1 MESFYVR
8 IEHMGYHN
16 TTTIIVLFKD
26 SNIADEWWRTISVQ
40 CTDLERISPCYYMHA
55 HDNNAQ
61 RDDACAM
68 KNGYINL
75 PVEFHKY
82 ARVKWPHDSIIR
94 GPTIGNYYSWSPPPP
109 TIPSQDVTD
118 HISGKT
124 FFIRSKADPRDFWHV
139 PRRGDFAG
147 ILLVSRT
154 DRTRFRIIA
163 KDAPTPLNGG
173 PIVMIGSD
181 AIEISEARTGRSIE
195 VRSNRYLALGVPV
208 SVQASEGTT
217 EQLVVEERAEASEQ
231 LVVEERD
238 ENTADTAESTVAI
251 TPQANEQNSV
261 LIYFK
266 DFKTRFSVIPEDGSK
281 FATRGLE
288 VGDGEEWELV

>member
-8 IEHMGYHN
+8 IEHMGYSD
-16 TTTIIVLFKD
+16 TKTIIILFKD
-26 SNIADEWWRTISVQ
+26 RNVADEWWRTISVQ

-55 HDNNAQ
+55 HDNNLNAQ
-61 RDDACAM
+61 RDDRCAM
-68 KNGYINL
+68 EYGHIKL
-75 PVEFHKY
+75 L
-82 ARVKWPHDSIIR
+82 VKHAIVKGPHQMWIS
-94 GPTIGNYYSWSPPPP
+94 GFSQSTPPP

-147 ILLVSRT
+147 TLLVSRK

-163 KDAPTPLNGG
+163 KDAPAPLNGG
-173 PIVMIGSD
+173 PIVMVGSD
-181 AIEISEARTGRSIE
+181 AIEISEARTGRIIE
-195 VRSNRYLALGVPV
+195 VRSDGYLALGVSV
-208 SVQASEGTT
+208 SVQASGGTM
-217 EQLVVEERAEASEQ
+217 EQLVVEEREEASEQ
-231 LVVEERD
+231 LVVEECG

-251 TPQANEQNSV
+251 TLQANEQNSAV
-261 LIYFK
+261 IFFK
-266 DFKTRFSVIPEDGSK
+266 DFKTRFSVVPEDDSNL
-281 FATRGLE
+281 AERELE